1 MAAVEAA
8 KTSDDA
14 AHIEAVTKALATV
27 TEPFAAARMNRGI
40 TQALAGKNLNA
51 V

>member
-1 MAAVEAA
+1 
-8 KTSDDA
+8 
-14 AHIEAVTKALATV
+14 V

>member
-1 MAAVEAA
+1 
-8 KTSDDA
+8 
-14 AHIEAVTKALATV
+14 VTKALATV